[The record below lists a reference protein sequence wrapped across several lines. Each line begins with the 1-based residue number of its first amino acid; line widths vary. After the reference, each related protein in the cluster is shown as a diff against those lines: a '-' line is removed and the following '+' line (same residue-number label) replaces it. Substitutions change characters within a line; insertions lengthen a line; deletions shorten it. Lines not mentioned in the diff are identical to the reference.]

1 MTIRKA
7 TGNDYERLK
16 ELKLLAKKEESKYSR
31 LLKPLPDA
39 RRCYL
44 NYLKADLA
52 KRNRKIFIALEDD
65 EIVGMVVVKILKA
78 LPVSKYDKKGYISN
92 LYVREPF
99 RNRGAGKKLVQKA
112 MAWLRSKDIPNV
124 FLEIHSKNLSAQ
136 DLYRKLGFKDYFVK
150 MTKRI

>member
-7 TGNDYERLK
+7 AGNDYERLK
-16 ELKLLAKKEESKYSR
+16 ELKLLAKKEESKYSG
-31 LLKPLPDA
+31 LLKPLSGA

-44 NYLKADLA
+44 NYLKADLT
-52 KRNRKIFIALEDD
+52 KRNSGIFIALEDD

-99 RNRGAGKKLVQKA
+99 RNRGVGKKLVQRA
-112 MAWLRSKDIPNV
+112 MAWLRSKDVPNV
-124 FLEIHSKNLSAQ
+124 FLEIHAKNLSAQ
-136 DLYRKLGFKDYFVK
+136 GLYRKLGFKDYSVK
-150 MTKRI
+150 MVKAL